1 MNPAEV
7 VLCFPY
13 ATEPHHPSLLV
24 LEVAIQATISALYL
38 AHPELDSDG
47 ERPPYDNSASPDEHL
62 AHLLVVSSLALL
74 DLLRHYRATQNELTS
89 F

>member
-7 VLCFPY
+7 VLRFPY
-13 ATEPHHPSLLV
+13 ATEPHHPSLV
-24 LEVAIQATISALYL
+24 ILEVALQATISALYL
-38 AHPELDSDG
+38 AHPELDFDG
-47 ERPPYDNSASPDEHL
+47 ERPPYDDSASPDENL
-62 AHLLVVSSLALL
+62 AHILVLSSLALL